1 MAAETSILKVIVPR
15 NVFNKDLQDIKLVFI
30 GDVSNRLK
38 LLLRKL
44 ERHITLNNEERNEI
58 NDYIPYFNTK
68 IGKLKSYQLKFV
80 YTIIPNVTNI
90 THLELFIID
99 ILHKLDILEN
109 VTKIKNNRSQKHN
122 LRTLSFI
129 N

>member
-109 VTKIKNNRSQKHN
+109 VTNIRKGVIMYSFPRS
-122 LRTLSFI
+122 I
-129 N
+129 